1 MVRIGITGSNG
12 FIGWHLRAFLYPKS
26 EVQVIGA
33 NRDTFA
39 STERLADFVLQCDV
53 IVHCAG
59 MNRGEDKEV
68 ANTNIKLVD
77 DLIASCQL
85 VEHRPHI
92 IFTSSS
98 HIFRDTLYGH
108 SKRVC
113 TERFRNW
120 SKQTGAYFSNMVLPN
135 VFGEFGRPFYNSA
148 VSTFCYQLTN
158 NQQPEIIHD
167 GNLELVY
174 VQTIASKI
182 FEIINTPQEEVTLS
196 GLPITVSALLSKLSF
211 FNKSYRDH
219 VIPLLT
225 DKNDLFLFNTYRSY
239 LNPHYYPVSI
249 SLFEDNR
256 GKLYEAIKSI
266 NGGQCFFS
274 ITHLGITRG
283 NHYHTYKIERFL
295 VVSGQAEVKIRKL
308 FSEETITYN
317 VDGSKPQYIDIPTFH
332 THNITNIGTNELETL
347 FWASEIYDPE
357 NPDTFPEIV

>member
-1 MVRIGITGSNG
+1 MLRVGITGIDG
-12 FIGWHLRAFLYPKS
+12 FIGWHMRAFLYPQS

-39 STERLADFVLQCDV
+39 SREKLTDFVLQCDV

-68 ANTNIKLVD
+68 VNTNIKLVD

-113 TERFRNW
+113 TEKFQNW
-120 SKQTGAYFSNMVLPN
+120 SKQTGAYFTNMVLPN

-148 VSTFCYQLTN
+148 VSTFCYQLAN

-174 VQTIASKI
+174 VQTVASKI
-182 FEIINTPQEEVTLS
+182 FPSWIIS
-196 GLPITVSALLSKLSF
+196 G
-211 FNKSYRDH
+211 
-219 VIPLLT
+219 
-225 DKNDLFLFNTYRSY
+225 
-239 LNPHYYPVSI
+239 
-249 SLFEDNR
+249 
-256 GKLYEAIKSI
+256 
-266 NGGQCFFS
+266 C
-274 ITHLGITRG
+274 
-283 NHYHTYKIERFL
+283 
-295 VVSGQAEVKIRKL
+295 
-308 FSEETITYN
+308 
-317 VDGSKPQYIDIPTFH
+317 
-332 THNITNIGTNELETL
+332 
-347 FWASEIYDPE
+347 
-357 NPDTFPEIV
+357 